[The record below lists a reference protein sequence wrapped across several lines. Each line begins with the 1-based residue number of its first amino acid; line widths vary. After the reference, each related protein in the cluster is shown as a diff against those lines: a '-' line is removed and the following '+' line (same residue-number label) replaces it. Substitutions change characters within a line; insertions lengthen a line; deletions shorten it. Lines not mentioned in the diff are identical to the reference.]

1 MKPFKMSNA
10 AKLEV
15 QREHIAGHT
24 AEGFEGDY
32 EGVKSAYERRKR
44 PTDPDSSTM
53 YNRLLSGDVTAA
65 KAVSRAGRVDDG
77 VRERERKGK
86 PQPKIIREGFGSNK
100 DVDEQKNKPL
110 YTDKS
115 FDEAGNDTG
124 FKKGGMVKS
133 KGING
138 IAKRGHTRGRII

>member
-1 MKPFKMSNA
+1 MKPFKMSKA
-10 AKLEV
+10 AKLEFD
-15 QREHIAGHT
+15 REEIARN
-24 AEGFEGDY
+24 AVAFKDNY
-32 EGVKSAYERRKR
+32 EGTKSAYEKRKR
-44 PTDPDSSTM
+44 PTDPDSTTM
-53 YNRLLSGDVTAA
+53 YTRLLSGDIASD
-65 KAVSRAGRVDDG
+65 KAVTRAGRVEDG

-115 FDEAGNDTG
+115 FDEEGNDTG
-124 FKKGGMVKS
+124 FKKGGVVKS

-138 IAKRGHTRGRII
+138 IAKRGHTRGRIV